1 MTGQDGN
8 HVPPK
13 FSTCAVKQDYILY
26 IYIDHRWTGE
36 PDSYLALIKAL
47 KNEES
52 KRKGVVMKKVLIIVV
67 VCSLLALCGCIPI
80 SLYPLYSESDLI
92 SEPDLVGTWAE
103 KDGDEEIVFEQAGE
117 KAYIMTNNYKGIVS
131 EFDVRLLRLGE
142 DMFMDLYPR
151 DPGVKLN
158 DIYQE
163 HIVGV
168 HSFYH
173 IHQIKPVL
181 RMSTFDYE
189 WLKKQ
194 LTENQQELPH
204 AILDGKLVI
213 TAPTAALQAFVL
225 KNFKSEGAII
235 ETTEF
240 HRVEKR

>member
-1 MTGQDGN
+1 
-8 HVPPK
+8 
-13 FSTCAVKQDYILY
+13 
-26 IYIDHRWTGE
+26 
-36 PDSYLALIKAL
+36 
-47 KNEES
+47 
-52 KRKGVVMKKVLIIVV
+52 MKKVLIILVA
-67 VCSLLALCGCIPI
+67 CSLLALCGCIPI
-80 SLYPLYSESDLI
+80 SLYPLYNESDLI

-103 KDGDEEIVFEQAGE
+103 QDGDKEVVFEQAGE
-117 KAYIMTNNYKGIVS
+117 KAYIMISNYKGIVS
-131 EFDVRLLRLGE
+131 RFDVHLLRLGE
-142 DMFMDLYPR
+142 ELFMDLYPR

-181 RMSTFDYE
+181 KMSTFDYE

-194 LTENQQELPH
+194 LSENQQELPH

-213 TAPTAALQAFVL
+213 TAPTAELQAFVL
-225 KNFKSEGAII
+225 KHLKTEGAII
-235 ETTEF
+235 ETDEL